1 MAQPRCDHYKGAAD
15 VSDSSFTFSFI
26 FPVRLYYLGFSY
38 AYFVLC
44 QKFHALYQVKQ
55 QCSLRSIG
63 AEHK

>member
-26 FPVRLYYLGFSY
+26 FLLRLFYLGFSY
-38 AYFVLC
+38 AYFVLG

-55 QCSLRSIG
+55 Q
-63 AEHK
+63 